1 MGARS
6 LNCWN
11 YTFLQRNTFMLQLMT
26 FFFFQVKTHFAA
38 GGNQT
43 RAGAG
48 VGVSREKQGERNVS
62 WMRFVTHIC
71 QDSHMEQSLQNS
83 GMRICM
89 HPVLQ
94 SSLNF
99 ARTCLNR
106 RSSRYSRALCGK
118 RSFTA
123 RSQTRFTISDLTPV
137 PRQGLCQILHD

>member
-1 MGARS
+1 
-6 LNCWN
+6 
-11 YTFLQRNTFMLQLMT
+11 MT
-26 FFFFQVKTHFAA
+26 SFFFQVTTHFAA
-38 GGNQT
+38 GGHQT

-71 QDSHMEQSLQNS
+71 QDSHMDQSLQNS
-83 GMRICM
+83 GMCICM

-99 ARTCLNR
+99 ARTCLTR
-106 RSSRYSRALCGK
+106 RSSRYSRALCGI
-118 RSFTA
+118 RSLTA

>member
-11 YTFLQRNTFMLQLMT
+11 YTFLQRNTLMLQLMI
-26 FFFFQVKTHFAA
+26 FFFFQVTTHFAA

-106 RSSRYSRALCGK
+106 RSSRYSRALCGI
-118 RSFTA
+118 RSLTA